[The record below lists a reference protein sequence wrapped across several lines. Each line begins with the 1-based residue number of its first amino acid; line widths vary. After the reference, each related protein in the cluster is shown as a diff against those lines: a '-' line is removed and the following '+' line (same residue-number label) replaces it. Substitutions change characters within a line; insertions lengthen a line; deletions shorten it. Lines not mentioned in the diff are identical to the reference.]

1 MIHHLT
7 PEQTEKDRA
16 NRAQLLRDFP
26 KYAPSADF
34 AVVERVPFYHDGRR
48 WVVRDL
54 TVMTIS
60 FADARKRE
68 TPEAEAGQVSMFT
81 AGL

>member
-7 PEQTEKDRA
+7 PEQAEKDRA
-16 NRAQLLRDFP
+16 NRAQLLHDFP
-26 KYAPSADF
+26 KYAPTATFS
-34 AVVERVPFYHDGRR
+34 VIERAYFYHDGRR
-48 WVVRDL
+48 WVIQDL

-60 FADARKRE
+60 FANARKRE
-68 TPEAEAGQVSMFT
+68 TPEAEAGQVSMFA